1 MKVYTKKSMFKSFML
16 GVIVGALLVTGALFS
31 SGHLS
36 LDTSTHTEEVQYTY
50 TTYDGFSFK

>member
-1 MKVYTKKSMFKSFML
+1 MKVYTKRSMFKSFMF

-36 LDTSTHTEEVQYTY
+36 FDTSTHTEEVQYTY

>member
-1 MKVYTKKSMFKSFML
+1 MKVYTKKSLVKSFIF
-16 GVIVGALLVTGALFS
+16 GVVVGTLLVTVGLFTT
-31 SGHLS
+31 GHLA

>member
-1 MKVYTKKSMFKSFML
+1 MKVYTKKSIVKSFML
-16 GVIVGALLVTGALFS
+16 GMIVGALLVTGALFS
-31 SGHLS
+31 TGHLS